1 MMDIVKLIVIAG
13 VSYLIGAIPTA
24 FIFGKFLKGI
34 DIRQHGSGNVGATNA
49 FRVLGKGWGTTVL
62 LLDILKGILPV
73 VCVAGFLAPN
83 VIGRITA
90 SLAAVSGHNWTCFL
104 NFKGGK
110 GIATTLGVMIGLT
123 IAIPEVR
130 WPVAL
135 CVLAWLVCFAITAY
149 VSVSSMIA
157 AVVLPIVM
165 LIFSAPTPVVLLSI
179 LFCVFV
185 VFRHKPNIHR
195 FLNGQEPKVPLPWKK
210 KKEKFM

>member
-1 MMDIVKLIVIAG
+1 MMMDIVKLIVIAG
-13 VSYLIGAIPTA
+13 ISYLVGAIPTA

-49 FRVLGKGWGTTVL
+49 FRVLGKGWGITVL
-62 LLDILKGILPV
+62 ILDIVKGIVPV
-73 VCVAGFLAPN
+73 VCVAGLIFPD

-123 IAIPEVR
+123 VTIPEVR

-135 CVLAWLVCFAITAY
+135 CVLAWTACFVATAY
-149 VSVSSMIA
+149 VSVSSLIA
-157 AVVLPIVM
+157 AVALPIAMVT
-165 LIFSAPTPVVLLSI
+165 FSAPTPVVLLSI

-195 FLNGQEPKVPLPWKK
+195 FLNGQEPKVPLPWNKA
-210 KKEKFM
+210 KE